1 MLWDISMVR
10 PANGPRLHV
19 MLATILSTNEQLVE
33 KVDATEKAGDAILDQ
48 IRNDVAQEHKDQMN
62 QQEQEIMR
70 IRVENEKL
78 RKEQKNI
85 ETEIKK
91 PNDKTIKSSAEN
103 QELEMA
109 KDYYLSKNIEIE
121 KLIEQVMS
129 GSFEPP
135 Q

>member
-1 MLWDISMVR
+1 MFESFSSFPNAYL
-10 PANGPRLHV
+10 LHV

>member
-1 MLWDISMVR
+1 
-10 PANGPRLHV
+10 
-19 MLATILSTNEQLVE
+19 
-33 KVDATEKAGDAILDQ
+33 
-48 IRNDVAQEHKDQMN
+48 
-62 QQEQEIMR
+62 MR
-70 IRVENEKL
+70 IRIENEKL
-78 RKEQKNI
+78 RKEQQNI

-103 QELEMA
+103 QELEQA